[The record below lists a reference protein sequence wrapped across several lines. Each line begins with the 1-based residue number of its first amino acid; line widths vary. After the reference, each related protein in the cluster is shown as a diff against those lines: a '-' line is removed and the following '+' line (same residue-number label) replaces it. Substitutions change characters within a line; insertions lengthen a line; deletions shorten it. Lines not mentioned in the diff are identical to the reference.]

1 MKIFTL
7 VSLVFPVIEFLSM
20 SMIKSIVFIWFL
32 LITGIIIKMI
42 MGENIKL
49 IFLSFHLLAGL
60 ENRMNYP
67 IILPF
72 APT

>member
-1 MKIFTL
+1 MVGKHL
-7 VSLVFPVIEFLSM
+7 HYYRDRQSM
-20 SMIKSIVFIWFL
+20 GKP
-32 LITGIIIKMI
+32 
-42 MGENIKL
+42 KL
-49 IFLSFHLLAGL
+49 IFLSFDPLAGL

>member
-1 MKIFTL
+1 
-7 VSLVFPVIEFLSM
+7 M

-32 LITGIIIKMI
+32 LITGIIIEI
-42 MGENIKL
+42 VSRWENQKL
-49 IFLSFHLLAGL
+49 IFLSFDLLASGL